1 MIEQLSLWIVTIIFG
16 ITLFFI
22 YWYISIPVV
31 VLVIII
37 WHGIVSGF
45 SKLHGM
51 IAAVLAGIIVI
62 MVYVT
67 VYVCDKSWEVWR
79 IGLPMC

>member
-16 ITLFFI
+16 IMLFFV

-45 SKLHGM
+45 SKLAGM
-51 IAAVLAGIIVI
+51 IAAALAGIIAI
-62 MVYVT
+62 MLYVT
-67 VYVCDKSWEVWR
+67 LSCWASTGVPQPC
-79 IGLPMC
+79 M